1 MEYTAKR
8 NFEVNRMRAQ
18 NLSICIPNYGCNKNC
33 PYCVSNMTGMIR
45 PAVDR
50 LLNAVTKVESFAS
63 RIGVTTV
70 LFTGKGEPLFNE
82 KSIRVLAQIFKKRF
96 RSFIIELQTNGLAF
110 LKPGGKD
117 LLRNLRLWG
126 LNVLAVS
133 IDRFS
138 DFERFGPIFSLARQ
152 LGLVVRVAANAVY
165 DMAEAGFAGL
175 KQACLKH
182 GVQQLTIRRI
192 TVPSRI
198 VNTPQALKTR
208 QWIEEHKPHLIYE
221 TLLSN
226 FAAEPKRLIRVLNY
240 GAKVYD
246 VDGLAFVASDY
257 CIQENNH
264 EEDIRS
270 LILAEDGHCYDG
282 WDCQA
287 SILF

>member
-1 MEYTAKR
+1 
-8 NFEVNRMRAQ
+8 MRAQ

-33 PYCVSNMTGMIR
+33 PYCVSNMTGMVK
-45 PAVDR
+45 PAEEKFFQ
-50 LLNAVTKVESFAS
+50 AVTKVESYAA
-63 RIGVTTV
+63 RLGVTTV
-70 LFTGKGEPLFNE
+70 LFTGKGEPLLNE
-82 KSIRVLAQIFKKRF
+82 KCIKALAQILKRRF
-96 RSFIIELQTNGLAF
+96 RSFIVELQTNGLAF
-110 LKPGGKD
+110 LKPGGKE
-117 LLRNLRLWG
+117 LLKRLKAWG

-133 IDRFS
+133 IDHLA
-138 DFERFGPIFSLARQ
+138 DFERFGHVFLLARQ

-175 KQACLKH
+175 KQVCLKH

-192 TVPSRI
+192 TVPTRL

-208 QWIEEHKPHLIYE
+208 QWIEEHKPHLVYE
-221 TLLSN
+221 KLLTD

-257 CIQENNH
+257 CIQENNR

-287 SILF
+287 TILF